1 MQTVAIISQKGGA
14 GKTTLALHLATAAHA
29 AGVVSLILDA
39 DPQAT
44 ASRWSQWRTGAEPD
58 VIDCAS
64 PPLLAKKLDQ
74 AAELGA
80 ELAVIDTPPHA
91 DSMSAAAC
99 RVADLI
105 LVPCRP
111 RAFDLDAIQT
121 TADLVKASG
130 KPGFVVFMAGPQ
142 RAINLYRE
150 AAEIVSGFGLAIAP
164 VVLSERAA
172 YHHATGAGKTAQ
184 ELEPGGRAAEEV
196 AALWSW
202 ARQRGNMLTRRHVNK
217 EVAA

>member
-1 MQTVAIISQKGGA
+1 MQTVAIVSQKGGA

-44 ASRWSQWRTGAEPD
+44 ASRWSQWRDGAEPD

-121 TADLVKASG
+121 TADLVKASS

-142 RAINLYRE
+142 RAIHLYKE
-150 AAEIVSGFGLAIAP
+150 AAEIVAGFGLAIAP

-184 ELEPGGRAAEEV
+184 EIEPAGRAAEEV
-196 AALWSW
+196 AALWAW
-202 ARQRGNMLTRRHVNK
+202 VRQRGNVLTRKHVSK
-217 EVAA
+217 EAAA

>member
-1 MQTVAIISQKGGA
+1 MQTVAIVSQKGGA

-44 ASRWSQWRTGAEPD
+44 ASRWSQWRAGAEPD

-130 KPGFVVFMAGPQ
+130 KPGFVVFVAGPQ

-172 YHHATGAGKTAQ
+172 YHHATGAGKAAQ

-196 AALWSW
+196 AALWNW
-202 ARQRGNMLTRRHVNK
+202 VRQRGNVLTRKHVNK
-217 EVAA
+217 GVAA

>member
-1 MQTVAIISQKGGA
+1 MQTVAIVSQKGGA

-44 ASRWSQWRTGAEPD
+44 ASRWSQWRDGAEPE

-142 RAINLYRE
+142 RAIHLYKE

-172 YHHATGAGKTAQ
+172 YHHATGAGKAAQ

-196 AALWSW
+196 AALWAW
-202 ARQRGNMLTRRHVNK
+202 VRQRGNVLTRKHVNK
-217 EVAA
+217 EAAA

>member
-1 MQTVAIISQKGGA
+1 MRSVAIISQKGGA
-14 GKTTLALHLATAAHA
+14 GKTTLALHLAAAA
-29 AGVVSLILDA
+29 TRDGVVSLILDA

-44 ASRWSQWRTGAEPD
+44 ASKWSQWRKGAEPE

-64 PPLLAKKLDQ
+64 PPLLAKKLEQ
-74 AAELGA
+74 AAGLGA

-99 RVADLI
+99 RIADLI
-105 LVPCRP
+105 LIPCRP

-142 RAINLYRE
+142 RAIHLYAE
-150 AAEIVSGFGLAIAP
+150 AAEIVTGFGLNVAP
-164 VVLSERAA
+164 VVMSERAA
-172 YHHATGAGKTAQ
+172 FHHATGEGKTAQ
-184 ELEPGGRAAEEV
+184 EIDPTGKAAAEV
-196 AALWSW
+196 AALWAW
-202 ARQRGNMLTRRHVNK
+202 TRQRVGMSTRQRANT
-217 EVAA
+217 EAAA

>member
-1 MQTVAIISQKGGA
+1 MQTVAIVSQKGGA

-29 AGVVSLILDA
+29 AGIVSLILDA

-44 ASRWSQWRTGAEPD
+44 ASRWSQWRDGAEPD

-142 RAINLYRE
+142 RAIHLYKE
-150 AAEIVSGFGLAIAP
+150 AAEIVAGFGLAIAP

-196 AALWSW
+196 AALWAW
-202 ARQRGNMLTRRHVNK
+202 VRQRGNVLTRKHVSK
-217 EVAA
+217 EAAA

>member
-1 MQTVAIISQKGGA
+1 MKTAAVISQKGGA
-14 GKTTLALHLATAAHA
+14 GKTTLALHLAGAATAS
-29 AGVVSLILDA
+29 GVVSLILDT

-44 ASRWSQWRTGAEPD
+44 ASKWSQWRTGAEPE

-74 AAELGA
+74 AAGLGA
-80 ELAVIDTPPHA
+80 EFAVIDTPPHA

-105 LVPCRP
+105 LIPCRP

-130 KPGFVVFMAGPQ
+130 KPGYVVFTAGPQ
-142 RAINLYRE
+142 RAIHLYAE
-150 AAEIVSGFGLAIAP
+150 AAEIVAGFGLHVAP
-164 VVLSERAA
+164 VVMSERAA
-172 YHHATGAGKTAQ
+172 YHHATGAGK
-184 ELEPGGRAAEEV
+184 LAAEIEPDGKAAAEV
-196 AALWSW
+196 AALWAW
-202 ARQRGNMLTRRHVNK
+202 ARERVGMMTRQHDNT
-217 EVAA
+217 EAAA